1 MGNPGVSLGWQNEVQ
16 PLRLGVHP
24 TALCWHHRVNGRE
37 ISGMGLWC
45 QHLLIDSFSC
55 KAAACGEQRAQPA
68 CPGTWEGLWLQQ
80 GVGWRKE
87 RAQAE
92 SALLS
97 CVDTGRKDVAF
108 SCRPVLTR
116 AAGC

>member
-1 MGNPGVSLGWQNEVQ
+1 
-16 PLRLGVHP
+16 
-24 TALCWHHRVNGRE
+24 
-37 ISGMGLWC
+37 MGLWC
-45 QHLLIDSFSC
+45 QHLLVDSLSC
-55 KAAACGEQRAQPA
+55 KAAACEEQRAPHSPPA
-68 CPGTWEGLWLQQ
+68 CLGTWEGLWLRQ
-80 GVGWRKE
+80 GVGQRKE

-108 SCRPVLTR
+108 SCHPVLTR